1 GTSLATLCVCSCSLL
16 NAGLKSANL
25 RGQRSTLAV
34 NSSRYRQGEVKT
46 HPGMNCPYQDKAWP
60 LSNASVSPR
69 TLYVVEKDFRIGQW
83 PRLRLISALGLR
95 LGDFTISGAQQR
107 LSWQSLA
114 CSLTSS
120 RRCSIT

>member
-1 GTSLATLCVCSCSLL
+1 CVCSCSLL

-34 NSSRYRQGEVKT
+34 NSSRYRQVELKT
-46 HPGMNCPYQDKAWP
+46 HAGMNCHYQDKPWR
-60 LSNASVSPR
+60 LSGASAAPR
-69 TLYVVEKDFRIGQW
+69 HLYLVEKEFRVVQG